1 MQDKQSPLDADSAP
15 KARRGRPPKTP
26 MQLDEGNRRREIIRH
41 AARLFR
47 ENSYGS
53 TSTRDIASSAG
64 MHGGSPFYHFESKQI
79 LLFTVMCDGMTEAK
93 EKQDAVLDT
102 MRAAVMSQ
110 EDLLYGLIR
119 NHFEVLL
126 GAGNDFIPVMLY
138 EYRSLNAQQQQ
149 VLVDRQRAYEADWLP
164 ILKKL
169 HQQKRLHTS
178 VKWARLLIFGALNWS
193 VQWHKMREG
202 ASQSKQL
209 DVLAKAALNLFIHPV
224 LTKQGTT

>member
-1 MQDKQSPLDADSAP
+1 MQDVSQPLHP
-15 KARRGRPPKTP
+15 VLVPRARRGRPPKTP

-64 MHGGSPFYHFESKQI
+64 MHSGSPFYHFESKQI

-93 EKQDAVLDT
+93 EKQDTALAK
-102 MRAAVMSQ
+102 MRSSGMPPK
-110 EDLLYGLIR
+110 DLLYGLIR

-138 EYRSLNAQQQQ
+138 EYRSLNPQQQQ
-149 VLVDRQRAYEADWLP
+149 VLADQQSAYEADWLS

-202 ASQSKQL
+202 SSQSNQL

-224 LTKQGTT
+224 LTKEGRT

>member
-1 MQDKQSPLDADSAP
+1 MQDKQPPFDSDSAP

-26 MQLDEGNRRREIIRH
+26 LQLDEGNRRREIIRH

-47 ENSYGS
+47 TNSYGS

-64 MHGGSPFYHFESKQI
+64 MHSGSPFYHFESKQI
-79 LLFTVMCDGMTEAK
+79 LLFTVMCDGMTQAK
-93 EKQDAVLDT
+93 EKQDAALVK
-102 MRAAVMSQ
+102 MRAAAMPPQ
-110 EDLLYGLIR
+110 DLLYGLVR

-138 EYRSLNAQQQQ
+138 EYRSLNAKQQQ
-149 VLVDRQRAYEADWLP
+149 VLADQQSAYEADWLP

-202 ASQSKQL
+202 SSQSKQL
-209 DVLAKAALNLFIHPV
+209 DVLAKAALNLFIHPAQH
-224 LTKQGTT
+224 KEGTT